1 MVEIEWGTD
10 LVAALERGRSE
21 RKAVLFYFAKDP

>member
-1 MVEIEWGTD
+1 MTEIVWEG
-10 LVAALERGRSE
+10 ALQPALDRARKE

>member
-1 MVEIEWGTD
+1 MAISWERELEG
-10 LVAALERGRSE
+10 ALERGRGE